1 MIRLA
6 ERQNMKS
13 ARICDLVSARFFPG
27 SAETMKPNCV
37 KTRLGETISRV
48 KVVAT
53 AVEKFVAEDGRFASI
68 SVDDGTG
75 AIQARVFSDNLGIL
89 ERVDLGDLVSI
100 VGKMRNYNGEN
111 YISPDFLRRLDDP
124 DYESFFKLELLRNL
138 FGKKKIA
145 DDVRNMREQMSEDE
159 LKEYAAERYSIDSE
173 TLQIM
178 LQSKDAQID
187 YRPAVLDAMDRL
199 DQGDGVEIGKLL
211 EASKIDESMAES
223 AINELLASGDV
234 YEPVAGRL
242 RRVRA

>member
-1 MIRLA
+1 MIQLA

-27 SAETMKPNCV
+27 SAETMKPNWV

-89 ERVDLGDLVSI
+89 EKVGLGDLVAI
-100 VGKMRNYNGEN
+100 VGKMKNYNGEN
-111 YISPDFLRRLDDP
+111 YISPDFLRRIDDS

-138 FGKKKIA
+138 FEKKKIV

-159 LKEYAAERYSIDSE
+159 LKEYAAERYSIDGE